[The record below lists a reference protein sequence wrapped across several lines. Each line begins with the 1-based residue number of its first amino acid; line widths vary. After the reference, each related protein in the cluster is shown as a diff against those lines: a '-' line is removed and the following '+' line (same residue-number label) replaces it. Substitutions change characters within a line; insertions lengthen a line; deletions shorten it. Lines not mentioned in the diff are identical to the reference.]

1 MRASWYTVLALS
13 KQCRSDDI
21 SESRLLMESGM
32 FFRIDGGWLDFL
44 CTYNGTLPKVWRMF
58 ASQKTVFSNLITE
71 LSFSMFYSKITLTND
86 HDIPKRSQYN
96 NLIFRYIALY
106 RIKDIYYKSRNNP
119 LVNSQPEIHLILVNM
134 RNTRS
139 TTREIKRAIEMLL
152 CHIVLRDLTLTLK
165 ITDTLPLFISGG
177 DKHKK
182 Q

>member
-1 MRASWYTVLALS
+1 
-13 KQCRSDDI
+13 
-21 SESRLLMESGM
+21 
-32 FFRIDGGWLDFL
+32 
-44 CTYNGTLPKVWRMF
+44 MF

-71 LSFSMFYSKITLTND
+71 SSFSIFYSKITLTND
-86 HDIPKRSQYN
+86 HDISKRSQYN

-139 TTREIKRAIEMLL
+139 TTGEIKRAIEMLL